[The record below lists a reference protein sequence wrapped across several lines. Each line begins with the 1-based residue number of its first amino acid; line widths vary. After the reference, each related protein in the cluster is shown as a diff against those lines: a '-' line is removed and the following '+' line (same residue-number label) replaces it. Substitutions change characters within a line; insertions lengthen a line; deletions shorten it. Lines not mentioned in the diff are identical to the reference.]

1 MYSQSVN
8 VDLLEAA
15 TQPKDKTGCLMFS
28 TKLIQVLQ
36 KCVLVSGRRF
46 QDSARRRRQPSLRA
60 AGRRGNQG
68 ARRAVGRA
76 GAGFRGFPNSCF
88 IHSRTPEADTCQ
100 ACYSGCVRWLRTLG
114 AYAGCVR
121 WVRNATSGCAILPLS
136 NLRDG
141 GSNQKLAGWGLQ
153 GTPIPQ
159 VWDPRPQVSP
169 LVALLFPLSS
179 HCTDTSPVL
188 VRLRRRCSMLASPL
202 WPSPSSLSFLPRCSA
217 LSEHRP
223 HPLSG
228 RRVQG

>member
-46 QDSARRRRQPSLRA
+46 QGSARRRRQPSLRA

-100 ACYSGCVRWLRTLG
+100 ACYSGCVRWVRTLG

-121 WVRNATSGCAILPLS
+121 WVRNATSGCATLPLS

-141 GSNQKLAGWGLQ
+141 GSNQNLRDGGCRGPPSRKF
-153 GTPIPQ
+153 GTP
-159 VWDPRPQVSP
+159 DRK
-169 LVALLFPLSS
+169 FPLSS
-179 HCTDTSPVL
+179 HCCFPS
-188 VRLRRRCSMLASPL
+188 RRIVQTPHPFSFDYDAGARCSPAPSGPL
-202 WPSPSSLSFLPRCSA
+202 PPRSPSSRA
-217 LSEHRP
+217 AVH
-223 HPLSG
+223 
-228 RRVQG
+228 